1 LALIGGWLVVLPAPG
16 ALAEEAKAPELAR
29 GKRVFRHCV
38 HCHTVSRRGR
48 HRIGPNL
55 FGLFGRRAGTVP
67 GFEFSKA
74 WRNANFVWTEKTLD
88 TYLRDPRR
96 TIPNNQMQFD
106 GLSRAEDRAALISY
120 LKVITR

>member
-1 LALIGGWLVVLPAPG
+1 MAVSPG
-16 ALAEEAKAPELAR
+16 AGGAIAAEVKAADLVR

-38 HCHTVSRRGR
+38 YCHTVSRGGK

-55 FGLFGRRAGTVP
+55 FGLFGRRAGTAR
-67 GFEFSKA
+67 GFAFSKA

-88 TYLRDPRR
+88 TYLQSPRR

-106 GLSRAEDRAALISY
+106 GLSRAADRAALIAY
-120 LKVITR
+120 MKTITR